1 MGGAGSTPTYDGL
14 PPVEV
19 HAYATKPD
27 RRSRKLKHLL
37 RANHLNHSV
46 MYSRLRFH
54 NHMPHVC
61 RCIHEGSEL
70 KDSRH

>member
-1 MGGAGSTPTYDGL
+1 MGGAGSTPIYNGL

-61 RCIHEGSEL
+61 IHEGPEL
-70 KDSRH
+70 GDSATN